1 MTPAPAINWQSPDF
15 TAIYVERARRLKA
28 LRDDIRKGGTL
39 LPELMAYYKLHPT
52 AMVNDWAITVDPR
65 VSGKGRSAVMPFVMF
80 PRQIELAEW
89 MLARW
94 RASENGCVPK
104 SRDVGASWIAVSLMC
119 ALCLTHDDLA
129 IGIGSYM
136 QDKVDR
142 SGDPDCLF
150 YKARMFMAYLPAEIS
165 GGWDARKPGFSAEN
179 RLSFPTTRAS
189 ITGQIGDNIGRGGR
203 KAIYIVDEAAHLE
216 HPKKA
221 DASLS
226 ANTDCRIDM
235 SSVNGSANSFYERWQ
250 SGKVPVFIFHW
261 SDDPRK
267 PRDFIEKRIEAG
279 DDPAMLSQEYELDPT
294 GMQDGQIIPARLV
307 SLALDAHVK
316 LGIKVTGHPRATF
329 DIADVGRDKCAVV
342 VARGVLLEHAEE
354 WSGQLGDTLQSTTR
368 AFAICDAHGV
378 DELKYDADGMGGP
391 TVRDMGAIINAK
403 RKEAKRKPI
412 RTLPFKSSNAV
423 MWPEQRVPGATDRKN
438 EDLFQNFGAQA
449 MWALKRRFEE
459 TARALAGKPYDPE
472 QIISIS
478 SAMPAALR
486 GKLMVE
492 LSQPVWRRME
502 TGKLKRDK
510 VPDGASSPNLCDGVM
525 MAYAPVNR
533 GLVITAGAADRLGA
547 AG

>member
-1 MTPAPAINWQSPDF
+1 MNAPAIDWTAPDF
-15 TAIYVERARRLKA
+15 TAIYLERSRRLKV
-28 LRDDIRKGGTL
+28 LRDDIKKGGTL
-39 LPELMAYYKLHPT
+39 LAELMAYYKLHPA
-52 AMVNDWAITVDPR
+52 AMISDWAVTVDPR
-65 VSGKGRSAVMPFVMF
+65 VAGKGRSAVMPFVMF
-80 PRQIELAEW
+80 PRQVELAEW
-89 MLARW
+89 ILERW
-94 RASENGCVPK
+94 RAGEPGIVVK
-104 SRDVGASWIAVSLMC
+104 SRDVGASWIFITLCCS
-119 ALCLTHDDLA
+119 LCLTHDDLA
-129 IGIGSYM
+129 LGLGTYM
-136 QDKVDR
+136 QDKLDR
-142 SGDPDCLF
+142 AGDPDCLL
-150 YKARMFMAYLPAEIS
+150 YKARMFMAYLPTEIS
-165 GGWDARKPGFSAEN
+165 GGWSATNKAHTAEN
-179 RLSFPTTRAS
+179 RLYFPGTHAS
-189 ITGQIGDNIGRGGR
+189 LTGQIGDNIGRGGR
-203 KAIYIVDEAAHLE
+203 KSIYGVDESAHLE
-216 HPKKA
+216 RPKLV

-226 ANTDCRIDM
+226 ATTDCRIDF

-316 LGIKVTGHPRATF
+316 LGIKVTGHPRAAF
-329 DIADVGRDKCAVV
+329 DIADVGRDKCAVI
-342 VARGVLLEHAEE
+342 VARGILLEHAEE

-403 RKEAKRKPI
+403 RTEAKRKPV
-412 RTLPFKSSNAV
+412 RTLPFKASGAV
-423 MWPEQRVPGATDRKN
+423 MWPEQRVAGAQDRKN

-478 SAMPAALR
+478 SAMPAAIR

-492 LSQPVWRRME
+492 ISQPVWKRME

-525 MAYAPVNR
+525 IAFAPTNR
-533 GLVITAGAADRLGA
+533 GIVIPVGTADRMGAA
-547 AG
+547 